1 MGIFLHHNYL
11 NIMEQIEFRKKRG
24 EFIVPRWHICVP
36 RQAERIISAMLMFVI
51 ASLFESCYYFKVNSV
66 SPTSQNISSL
76 YNKGKILLVHQGS
89 KRWEI
94 FNIYTENDTLKGTI
108 QPYIL
113 AEPRNPV
120 RLKGPNRYIHNG
132 NFNQRYLLN
141 EVHIY
146 TERMNLL
153 HDTLAS
159 MALRDI
165 SRINIY
171 NRDNFTTIASFVCAG
186 TSAVIVAGL
195 IVVAVQ
201 AFTYTPA
208 TTPSPESCPF
218 IYTWDGKKYCF
229 EGEIYSG
236 ALFKPLERN
245 DYLTLTSGKPTG
257 DYPLKI
263 TNMSPE
269 IQHTN
274 LLELIVVDH
283 EPSVSI
289 LADKYGNLH
298 SLSRLIK
305 PTKATM
311 ANGKDVKV
319 QIISKDSLFFQSIP
333 QGNEKPL
340 KEEMIIE
347 FPNKEKASSVK
358 LVIRAKTSFLLD
370 KMMTHF
376 FNLFGSAYNSFVQ
389 RQNNGS
395 GGSILLWM
403 VNQGIPL
410 SVYVDRNGKWE
421 FADFF
426 HAAGPVKYKEDI
438 LRLSLKGNES
448 DPLKIK
454 LVFGTFFWDIDYV
467 AADYSNDTR
476 FKTYTV
482 PLAKAFNEKR
492 ENIISLLSKD
502 DNSYYDQPTT
512 ANQANVMFK
521 MPAAEK
527 ATRTVILHSKGWYE
541 RIIHPTGTPD
551 KRFMSQ
557 YTIPG
562 SLNQLTYD
570 FLSQAGQSL
579 IRPNKK

>member
-1 MGIFLHHNYL
+1 MN
-11 NIMEQIEFRKKRG
+11 QIEFRKKRG
-24 EFIVPRWHICVP
+24 RFFVPRWHIYP
-36 RQAERIISAMLMFVI
+36 PLKAEKIISAMLIFVM
-51 ASLFESCYYFKVNSV
+51 ATLFESCYYFKVNSV
-66 SPTSQNISSL
+66 SPTSQNISTL
-76 YNKGKILLVHQGS
+76 YNKGKTLLVHQGT

-94 FNIYTENDTLKGTI
+94 YNIYTENDTLKGTL
-108 QPYIL
+108 QPYYL
-113 AEPRNPV
+113 AEPRNLV
-120 RLKGPNRYIHNG
+120 KLKGPNRYIHSG
-132 NFNQRYLLN
+132 TPNQRYLLN

-146 TERMNLL
+146 TERMTLL

-159 MALRDI
+159 IALRDI

-171 NRDNFTTIASFVCAG
+171 NRDNFTTIASFVCGG

-208 TTPSPESCPF
+208 TPTSPESCPF

-245 DYLTLTSGKPTG
+245 DYLTLTSGKATG

-311 ANGKDVKV
+311 ANGKDIKA
-319 QIISKDSLFFQSIP
+319 QIASKDTLFFQSIP

-340 KEEMIIE
+340 KEELIIE
-347 FPNKEKASSVK
+347 FPNTEKASYVK
-358 LVIRAKTSFLLD
+358 LVIRSKTSFLLD
-370 KMMTHF
+370 EMMTHF
-376 FNLFGSAYNSFVQ
+376 FNLFGSDYNSFLQ

-395 GGSILLWM
+395 RESILLWM

-410 SVYVDRNGKWE
+410 SVYVERNGKWE

-438 LRLSLKGNES
+438 LCLSLKGNES

-467 AADYSNDTR
+467 AADYSNDPQ
-476 FKTYTV
+476 FNVYTI

-492 ENIISLLSKD
+492 ENIISLLNKD
-502 DNSYYDQPTT
+502 DNNYYDQPTT
-512 ANQANVMFK
+512 ANQANVLFK
-521 MPAAEK
+521 MPATEK
-527 ATRTVILHSKGWYE
+527 MARTVILHSKGWYE

-551 KRFMSQ
+551 KRFISQ
-557 YTIPG
+557 YPVPG

-570 FLSQAGQSL
+570 VLSQAGQSL
-579 IRPNKK
+579 MRPDKK

>member
-1 MGIFLHHNYL
+1 
-11 NIMEQIEFRKKRG
+11 MEQIEFRKERG
-24 EFIVPRWHICVP
+24 RFFVPRWHICP
-36 RQAERIISAMLMFVI
+36 PLQADKIISALLIFVM
-51 ASLFESCYYFKVNSV
+51 ASLFESCYYFKVNNV
-66 SPTSQNISSL
+66 SPTPQNISTL
-76 YNKGKILLVHQGS
+76 YNKGKTLLVHQGA

-94 FNIYTENDTLKGTI
+94 YNIYIQNDTLKGTI
-108 QPYIL
+108 QPYTL
-113 AEPRNPV
+113 AEPRNLV
-120 RLKGPNRYIHNG
+120 KLKGPNRYIHNG
-132 NFNQRYLLN
+132 NPNQRYLLN

-153 HDTLAS
+153 HDTIAAI
-159 MALRDI
+159 ALRDI
-165 SRINIY
+165 SRMNIY
-171 NRDNFTTIASFVCAG
+171 NRDNFTTTASFVCAG
-186 TSAVIVAGL
+186 ASAVIVAGL
-195 IVVAVQ
+195 IAIAVK
-201 AFTYTPA
+201 AFTYTPV
-208 TTPSPESCPF
+208 TTTSPESCPF

-245 DYLTLTSGKPTG
+245 DYLTLTSGKPNGT
-257 DYPLKI
+257 YPLKI

-283 EPSVSI
+283 DPTVSV

-298 SLSRLIK
+298 SLSHLTK

-311 ANGKDVKV
+311 ANGKDVKA
-319 QIISKDSLFFQSIP
+319 QIASKDTLFFQSIP
-333 QGNEKPL
+333 QDNEKPL
-340 KEEMIIE
+340 KEEMMIE
-347 FPNKEKASSVK
+347 FPNTEKASSVN

-370 KMMTHF
+370 EMMTHF
-376 FNLFGSAYNSFVQ
+376 FNLFGSAYNAFLQ

-395 GGSILLWM
+395 GESILLWM

-410 SVYVDRNGKWE
+410 SVYIERNGKWE

-426 HAAGPVKYKEDI
+426 NAAGPVKYKDDI
-438 LRLSLKGNES
+438 LRLSIKGNEP

-467 AADYSNDTR
+467 AADYSSNTR
-476 FKTYTV
+476 FTTHTI
-482 PLAKAFNEKR
+482 PPSKAVNEKR
-492 ENIISLLSKD
+492 ENIISLLNKD
-502 DNSYYDQPTT
+502 DNSYYDQATT
-512 ANQANVMFK
+512 ANQANIMFK
-521 MPAAEK
+521 MPAAGK
-527 ATRTVILHSKGWYE
+527 TTRTIILHSKGWYE

-570 FLSQAGQSL
+570 FLSQAGKSL
-579 IRPNKK
+579 IRPNEK